1 MANQYLISGSEML
14 AARPGFKLV
23 GRDEALKRL
32 TSILIRSNANSVLL
46 YGPGGVGCSSLV
58 RGLQA
63 LKAEPN
69 APFDIVRKRF
79 FWIDTDCLFSLQD
92 DSLISTEFAN
102 ILGRMSR
109 TPDSVLVL
117 SDAKVFIES
126 ARNTGNTHFINALV
140 LAIKQGVT
148 QVILEGRDD
157 DLELIFG
164 CHPHVQEAFTI
175 MELAEPE
182 SAQLKAMVQFGAE
195 RLTGDHGIA
204 IAGEAVDAAIELTNN
219 YRADSHG
226 MDRAQPERS
235 VSLLDRAL
243 ATYRLE
249 AHEKP
254 PHIAQLQARIAAAKP
269 DEAKPLAD
277 ELQRALQDWEQAQ
290 GQLRTA
296 NRRQR
301 DGEEEL
307 ARIDSA
313 IADLG
318 KRESEQRAA
327 PPAAAAAAE
336 PGPAM
341 PGRTSFNLMANRGG
355 FSSPE
360 MQQLEDKR
368 AALSKIVEEA
378 KAAFAGTAKAINDRL
393 QVGRD
398 QVLTEFSRITG
409 IPASRLN
416 EDERVKLLR
425 LEDELNE
432 SIFDQTSAI
441 AKIANGIKVAK
452 RGRRNRGA
460 PVAFMCLGPSGVG
473 KTETWKQVARLL
485 GLDLL
490 RFDMSEYMEKHAV
503 AKLIGAPPG
512 YEGFDAG
519 GILTNS
525 MRKNP
530 RRVCLF
536 DEIEK
541 GHPGVF
547 DVFMQVLSDGRLTD
561 SLGRTVDFSNAYIGF
576 TTNIG
581 QTHFLDTTLSDE
593 QAEALAVEE
602 LKKSYRAEFLNRF
615 AGRQNILCYKRLGVG
630 AIEKIVAREL
640 RSINENYG
648 AQGITVNVTPQD
660 VAAFCQAKYDPTSG
674 ARGLPGYLQAN
685 LEPIIVNSLLE
696 HPERRGVVNFRYDA
710 GAGDFVAAFE
720 PLKDAA

>member
-1 MANQYLISGSEML
+1 MVNQYLVSGSEML

-23 GRDEALKRL
+23 GRDEALRRL
-32 TSILIRSNANSVLL
+32 TSILIRSKANSVLL

-58 RGLQA
+58 HGLQA

-79 FWIDTDCLFSLQD
+79 FWVDIDCLFSLQD
-92 DSLISTEFAN
+92 DSQISTEFAN

-117 SDAKVFIES
+117 ADAKVFIES

-157 DLELIFG
+157 DLELVFR

-175 MELAEPE
+175 MELAEPDPE
-182 SAQLKAMVQFGAE
+182 SLRAMVQFSAG
-195 RLTGDHGIA
+195 RLTEDHGIRISA
-204 IAGEAVDAAIELTNN
+204 EAVDAAIELTNN
-219 YRADSHG
+219 YRADNAG

-243 ATYRLE
+243 ASYRLE

-254 PHIAQLQARIAAAKP
+254 PHIAALQAKVASEQGSGKGGEEARVLAA
-269 DEAKPLAD
+269 EI
-277 ELQRALQDWEQAQ
+277 ERAQQEWEQAQ
-290 GQLRTA
+290 TQLRTA

-307 ARIDSA
+307 AKIDWE
-313 IADLG
+313 IGDLG
-318 KRESEQRAA
+318 KRESEQRATS
-327 PPAAAAAAE
+327 PAAAA
-336 PGPAM
+336 PQ
-341 PGRTSFNLMANRGG
+341 RTSFNLMASKGG
-355 FSSPE
+355 FASPE
-360 MQQLEDKR
+360 MQALEGKR
-368 AALSKIVEEA
+368 AALSKIVEDA
-378 KAAFAGTAKAINDRL
+378 KAAFAQNAKAINDRL
-393 QVGRD
+393 QLGRD
-398 QVLTEFSRITG
+398 QVLSEFSQITG

-425 LEDELNE
+425 LEQELNE
-432 SIFDQTSAI
+432 SIFDQEAAI
-441 AKIANGIKVAK
+441 AKIANGVKVGK
-452 RGRRNRGA
+452 RGRRNRSA

-561 SLGRTVDFSNAYIGF
+561 SLGRTVDFSNSYIGF

-581 QTHFLDTTLSDE
+581 QSHFLDTTLSDE

-602 LKKSYRAEFLNRF
+602 LKKSYRSEFLNRF

-630 AIEKIVAREL
+630 AIEKIVAREI

-648 AQGITVNVTPQD
+648 GQGITVNVTPQD
-660 VAAFCQAKYDPTSG
+660 VKSFCQSKYDPTSG

-696 HPERRGVVNFRYDA
+696 HPDRRGVVNFRYDA
-710 GAGDFVAAFE
+710 GAGDFVAQFE
-720 PLKDAA
+720 LLKDAA

>member
-1 MANQYLISGSEML
+1 MVNQYLISGSEML

-23 GRDEALKRL
+23 GRDEALRRL
-32 TSILIRSNANSVLL
+32 TSILIRSKANSVLL

-58 RGLQA
+58 HGLQA
-63 LKAEPN
+63 QKAEPN

-79 FWIDTDCLFSLQD
+79 FWVDIDCLFSLQD
-92 DSLISTEFAN
+92 DSQISAEFAN

-117 SDAKVFIES
+117 ADAKVFIES

-157 DLELIFG
+157 DLELVFR

-175 MELAEPE
+175 MELAEPDPQ
-182 SAQLKAMVQFGAE
+182 SLRAMVEFGAG
-195 RLTGDHGIA
+195 RLTEDHGIR

-219 YRADSHG
+219 YRADNAG

-243 ATYRLE
+243 ASYRLE

-254 PHIAQLQARIAAAKP
+254 PHIAAMQARAATAQGSGKGG
-269 DEAKPLAD
+269 DEA
-277 ELQRALQDWEQAQ
+277 RALAADIERAQQEWEQAQ
-290 GQLRTA
+290 TQLRMA

-307 ARIDSA
+307 AKIDWE
-313 IADLG
+313 IGDLG

-327 PPAAAAAAE
+327 SPAVAA
-336 PGPAM
+336 PQ
-341 PGRTSFNLMANRGG
+341 RTSFNLMASKGG
-355 FSSPE
+355 FASPE
-360 MQQLEDKR
+360 MQALEGKR

-378 KAAFAGTAKAINDRL
+378 KAAFAQNAKAINDRL
-393 QVGRD
+393 QLGRD
-398 QVLTEFSRITG
+398 QVLSEFSQITG

-416 EDERVKLLR
+416 EDERMKLLR
-425 LEDELNE
+425 LEQELNE
-432 SIFDQTSAI
+432 SIFDQEAAI
-441 AKIANGIKVAK
+441 AKIANGVKVGK
-452 RGRRNRGA
+452 RGRRNRSA

-561 SLGRTVDFSNAYIGF
+561 SLGRTVDFSNSYIGF

-581 QTHFLDTTLSDE
+581 QAHFLDTTLSDE

-602 LKKSYRAEFLNRF
+602 LKKSYRSEFLNRF

-630 AIEKIVAREL
+630 AIEKIVAREI

-648 AQGITVNVTPQD
+648 GQGITVNVTPQD
-660 VAAFCQAKYDPTSG
+660 VEAFCRSKYDPTSG

-696 HPERRGVVNFRYDA
+696 HPERRGVVNFRYD
-710 GAGDFVAAFE
+710 GAVGDFVADFE
-720 PLKDAA
+720 LLKDAA

>member
-1 MANQYLISGSEML
+1 MVNQYLISGSEML

-23 GRDEALKRL
+23 GRDEALRRL

-58 RGLQA
+58 HGLQA

-79 FWIDTDCLFSLQD
+79 FWVDIDCLFSLQD
-92 DSLISTEFAN
+92 DSQISTEFAS
-102 ILGRMSR
+102 ILARMAR

-117 SDAKVFIES
+117 ADAKVFIEA

-157 DLELIFG
+157 DLELIFR

-175 MELAEPE
+175 MELAEPDAE
-182 SAQLKAMVQFGAE
+182 SLKAMVQFGAG
-195 RLTGDHGIA
+195 RLTGDHGIR

-219 YRADSHG
+219 YRADNAG

-243 ATYRLE
+243 ASYRLE
-249 AHEKP
+249 AHERP
-254 PHIAQLQARIAAAKP
+254 PHIAGLQAKAASAKGE
-269 DEAKPLAD
+269 EAKALAG
-277 ELQRALQDWEQAQ
+277 EIQRAQQEWEQAQ
-290 GQLRTA
+290 AELRTA

-301 DGEEEL
+301 EGEEEL
-307 ARIDSA
+307 AKIDWE
-313 IADLG
+313 IGDLG

-327 PPAAAAAAE
+327 SPAAAA
-336 PGPAM
+336 PQ
-341 PGRTSFNLMANRGG
+341 RTSFNLMASKGG
-355 FSSPE
+355 FVSPE
-360 MQQLEDKR
+360 MQALEGKR

-378 KAAFAGTAKAINDRL
+378 KAAFAHNAKAINDRL
-393 QVGRD
+393 QLGRD
-398 QVLTEFSRITG
+398 QVLTEFSQITG

-432 SIFDQTSAI
+432 SIFDQTAAI

-452 RGRRNRGA
+452 RGRRNRSA

-581 QTHFLDTTLSDE
+581 QAHFLDTTLSDE

-602 LKKSYRAEFLNRF
+602 LKKSYRSEFLNRF

-630 AIEKIVAREL
+630 AIEKIVAREI

-648 AQGITVNVTPQD
+648 GQGITVNVTPQD
-660 VAAFCQAKYDPTSG
+660 VKAFCQSKYDPTSG

-710 GAGDFVAAFE
+710 GVGDFVADFE
-720 PLKDAA
+720 L

>member
-1 MANQYLISGSEML
+1 MTNQYLISGSEML

-79 FWIDTDCLFSLQD
+79 FWVDTDCLFSLQD
-92 DSLISTEFAN
+92 DSQISTEFAN
-102 ILGRMSR
+102 ILSRMAR
-109 TPDSVLVL
+109 TPDSVLVI
-117 SDAKVFIES
+117 SDTKVFLES
-126 ARNTGNTHFINALV
+126 ARHTGNTHFINALIV
-140 LAIKQGVT
+140 AIKRGVT

-157 DLELIFG
+157 DLELIFS
-164 CHPHVQEAFTI
+164 CHPHIQEAFTM
-175 MELAEPE
+175 MELAEPDAE
-182 SAQLKAMVQFGAE
+182 QLQAMVQFGAE
-195 RLTGDHGIA
+195 RLTGDHGIR
-204 IAGEAVDAAIELTNN
+204 IDSEAVAAAIELTNN
-219 YRADSHG
+219 YRADSAG

-235 VSLLDRAL
+235 VTLLDRAL
-243 ATYRLE
+243 ASYRLE

-254 PHIAQLQARIAAAKP
+254 PHLAQLQARIAAAKG
-269 DEAKPLAD
+269 DEAKALTEQIA
-277 ELQRALQDWEQAQ
+277 RATQEWEQAQ
-290 GQLRTA
+290 GQLRAA

-301 DGEEEL
+301 EGEEDL
-307 ARIDSA
+307 ARIDGE

-318 KRESEQRAA
+318 KHEGEQRTAV
-327 PPAAAAAAE
+327 PE
-336 PGPAM
+336 
-341 PGRTSFNLMANRGG
+341 RSFNLMASKGG
-355 FSSPE
+355 FKSGE
-360 MQQLEDKR
+360 MQELETKR
-368 AALSKIVEEA
+368 EAVSKIVEEA
-378 KAAFAGTAKAINDRL
+378 KAAFASNAKAINDRL
-393 QVGRD
+393 LLTRD
-398 QVLTEFSRITG
+398 LVLVEFSQITG
-409 IPASRLN
+409 IPASKLN

-425 LEDELNE
+425 LEHELNE
-432 SIFDQTSAI
+432 SIFDQTTAI

-452 RGRRNRGA
+452 RGRRNRNA

-581 QTHFLDTTLSDE
+581 QSHFLDTSLSDE
-593 QAEALAVEE
+593 QAEALAIEE
-602 LKKSYRAEFLNRF
+602 LKKTYRSEFLNRF

-630 AIEKIVAREL
+630 AIEKIVAREIK
-640 RSINENYG
+640 SINENYG
-648 AQGITVNVTPQD
+648 EQGITVDVTPQD
-660 VAAFCQAKYDPTSG
+660 VKAFCQAKYDPTSG

-685 LEPIIVNSLLE
+685 LEPIIVNSLIE
-696 HPERRGVVNFRYDA
+696 HPERRAVVNFRYDA
-710 GAGDFVAAFE
+710 AASDFVAAFE

>member
-1 MANQYLISGSEML
+1 MVNQYLISGSEML

-23 GRDEALKRL
+23 GRDEALRRL
-32 TSILIRSNANSVLL
+32 TSILIRSKANSVLL

-58 RGLQA
+58 HGLQA

-79 FWIDTDCLFSLQD
+79 FWVDIDCLFSLQD
-92 DSLISTEFAN
+92 DSQISTEFAN

-117 SDAKVFIES
+117 ADAKVFIES

-157 DLELIFG
+157 DLELVFR

-175 MELAEPE
+175 MELAEPDPQ
-182 SAQLKAMVQFGAE
+182 SLRAMVEFGAE
-195 RLTGDHGIA
+195 RLTGDHGIR

-219 YRADSHG
+219 YRADNAG

-243 ATYRLE
+243 ASYRLE
-249 AHEKP
+249 AHERP
-254 PHIAQLQARIAAAKP
+254 PHLVQLQARVAAAKG
-269 DEAKPLAD
+269 DEGKALAA
-277 ELQRALQDWEQAQ
+277 ELAQALQAWEQAQ
-290 GQLRTA
+290 AELRTA

-301 DGEEEL
+301 EGEEEL
-307 ARIDSA
+307 ARIDWE
-313 IADLG
+313 IGDLG
-318 KRESEQRAA
+318 KRESEQRATS
-327 PPAAAAAAE
+327 PAAA
-336 PGPAM
+336 PQ
-341 PGRTSFNLMANRGG
+341 RTSFNLMASKGG
-355 FSSPE
+355 FASPE
-360 MQQLEDKR
+360 MQALEGKR

-378 KAAFAGTAKAINDRL
+378 KAAFAQNAKAINDRL
-393 QVGRD
+393 QLGRD
-398 QVLTEFSRITG
+398 QVLSEFSRITG

-425 LEDELNE
+425 LEQELNE
-432 SIFDQTSAI
+432 SIFDQEAAI
-441 AKIANGIKVAK
+441 AKIANGVKVAK
-452 RGRRNRGA
+452 RGRRNRSA

-581 QTHFLDTTLSDE
+581 QAHFLDTTLSDE

-602 LKKSYRAEFLNRF
+602 LKKSYRSEFLNRF

-630 AIEKIVAREL
+630 AIEKIVAREI

-648 AQGITVNVTPQD
+648 GQGITVNVTPQD
-660 VAAFCQAKYDPTSG
+660 VEAFCRSKYDPTSG

-696 HPERRGVVNFRYDA
+696 HPDRRGVVNFRYDA
-710 GAGDFVAAFE
+710 AVGDFVADLE
-720 PLKDAA
+720 LLKDAA

>member
-1 MANQYLISGSEML
+1 MTNQYLISGTEML
-14 AARPGFKLV
+14 AARPGFRLV

-63 LKAEPN
+63 LKVEPN

-79 FWIDTDCLFSLQD
+79 FWVDTDCLFSLQD
-92 DSLISTEFAN
+92 DSLISTEFTN
-102 ILGRMSR
+102 ILGRMAR
-109 TPDSVLVL
+109 TPDSVLVI
-117 SDAKVFIES
+117 SDAKVFLES
-126 ARNTGNTHFINALV
+126 ARHTGNTHFINALV
-140 LAIKQGVT
+140 LAIKRGVT

-157 DLELIFG
+157 DLELIFS
-164 CHPHVQEAFTI
+164 CHPHIQEAFTM
-175 MELAEPE
+175 MELAEPDAE
-182 SAQLKAMVQFGAE
+182 SLQAMVRFGAE
-195 RLTGDHGIA
+195 RLTGDHGIGIDA
-204 IAGEAVDAAIELTNN
+204 DAAAAAIELTNN
-219 YRADSHG
+219 YRADGHG

-235 VSLLDRAL
+235 VTLLDRAL
-243 ATYRLE
+243 ASYRLD
-249 AHEKP
+249 AHERP
-254 PHIAQLQARIAAAKP
+254 PHLAQLQARIAAAKGG
-269 DEAKPLAD
+269 DEAKSLAD
-277 ELQRALQDWEQAQ
+277 QLAKATQEWEQAQ
-290 GQLRTA
+290 GQLRAA
-296 NRRQR
+296 NRKQR
-301 DGEEEL
+301 EGEEEL
-307 ARIDSA
+307 AKVDWE

-318 KRESEQRAA
+318 KREGEQRTAV
-327 PPAAAAAAE
+327 PE
-336 PGPAM
+336 
-341 PGRTSFNLMANRGG
+341 RSFNLMASKGG
-355 FSSPE
+355 FKSAE
-360 MQQLEDKR
+360 MQQLETR
-368 AALSKIVEEA
+368 REAVSKIVEEA
-378 KAAFAGTAKAINDRL
+378 KAAFASNAKAINDRL
-393 QVGRD
+393 LLTRD
-398 QVLTEFSRITG
+398 LVLTEFSHITG
-409 IPASRLN
+409 IPASKLN

-425 LEDELNE
+425 LEEELNE
-432 SIFDQTSAI
+432 SIFDQTTAI

-452 RGRRNRGA
+452 RGRRNRSA

-581 QTHFLDTTLSDE
+581 QSHFLDASLSDE
-593 QAEALAVEE
+593 QAEALAIEE
-602 LKKSYRAEFLNRF
+602 LKKSYRSEFLNRF

-630 AIEKIVAREL
+630 AIEKIVAREIK
-640 RSINENYG
+640 SINENYG
-648 AQGITVNVTPQD
+648 GQGITVNVTPQD
-660 VAAFCQAKYDPTSG
+660 VKAFCQAKYDPTSG

-696 HPERRGVVNFRYDA
+696 HPERRGVVNFRYDSA
-710 GAGDFVAAFE
+710 ATDFVAAFE

>member
-23 GRDEALKRL
+23 GRDEALRRL
-32 TSILIRSNANSVLL
+32 TSILIRSKQNSVLL

-58 RGLQA
+58 HGLQA

-79 FWIDTDCLFSLQD
+79 FWVDTDCLFSLQD
-92 DSLISTEFAN
+92 DSQIGAEFN
-102 ILGRMSR
+102 TILGRMSR

-175 MELAEPE
+175 MELAEPAPAE
-182 SAQLKAMVQFGAE
+182 LKAMVQFGAE
-195 RLTGDHGIA
+195 RLTGDHGIP

-243 ATYRLE
+243 ASYRLE

-254 PHIAQLQARIAAAKP
+254 PHLRELEAKVAAAKP
-269 DEAKPLAD
+269 DEAKPLEA

-313 IADLG
+313 IADLD
-318 KRESEQRAA
+318 KRESQQRAA
-327 PPAAAAAAE
+327 APAAAAAVDAQ
-336 PGPAM
+336 
-341 PGRTSFNLMANRGG
+341 RTSFNLMANRGG

-360 MQQLEDKR
+360 MQQLEEKR
-368 AALSKIVEEA
+368 GALSKIVEEA
-378 KAAFAGTAKAINDRL
+378 KAAFASNAKAINDRL

-425 LEDELNE
+425 LEDELNG

-452 RGRRNRGA
+452 RGRRNRSA

-503 AKLIGAPPG
+503 AKLSGAPPG

-581 QTHFLDTTLSDE
+581 QAHFLDTTLSDE

-602 LKKSYRAEFLNRF
+602 LKKSYRSEFLNRF

-630 AIEKIVAREL
+630 AIEKIVAREIK
-640 RSINENYG
+640 SINENYG
-648 AQGITVNVTPQD
+648 EQGITVNVTPQD
-660 VAAFCQAKYDPTSG
+660 VKAFCQAKYDPTSG

-696 HPERRGVVNFRYDA
+696 HPDRRGVVNFRFDA
-710 GAGDFVAAFE
+710 AAGDFVAAFE

>member
-1 MANQYLISGSEML
+1 MVNQYLVSGSEML

-23 GRDEALKRL
+23 GRDEALRRL
-32 TSILIRSNANSVLL
+32 TSILIRSKANSVLL

-58 RGLQA
+58 HGLQA

-79 FWIDTDCLFSLQD
+79 FWVDIDCLFSLQD
-92 DSLISTEFAN
+92 DSQISTEFAN

-117 SDAKVFIES
+117 ADAKVFIES

-157 DLELIFG
+157 DLELVFR

-175 MELAEPE
+175 MELAEPDPE
-182 SAQLKAMVQFGAE
+182 SLRAMVQFSAG
-195 RLTGDHGIA
+195 RLTEDHGIRISA
-204 IAGEAVDAAIELTNN
+204 EAVDAAIELTNN
-219 YRADSHG
+219 YRADNAG

-243 ATYRLE
+243 ASYRLE

-254 PHIAQLQARIAAAKP
+254 PHIAALQAKVASEQGSGKGGEEARVLAA
-269 DEAKPLAD
+269 EI
-277 ELQRALQDWEQAQ
+277 ERAQQEWEQAQ
-290 GQLRTA
+290 TQLRTA

-307 ARIDSA
+307 AKIDWE
-313 IADLG
+313 IGDLG
-318 KRESEQRAA
+318 KRESEQRATS
-327 PPAAAAAAE
+327 PAAAA
-336 PGPAM
+336 PQ
-341 PGRTSFNLMANRGG
+341 RTSFNLMASKGG
-355 FSSPE
+355 FASPE
-360 MQQLEDKR
+360 MQALEGKR
-368 AALSKIVEEA
+368 AALSKIVENA
-378 KAAFAGTAKAINDRL
+378 KAAFAQNAKAINDGL
-393 QVGRD
+393 QLGRD
-398 QVLTEFSRITG
+398 QVLSEFSQITG

-425 LEDELNE
+425 LEQELNE
-432 SIFDQTSAI
+432 SIFDQEAAI
-441 AKIANGIKVAK
+441 AKIANGVKVGK
-452 RGRRNRGA
+452 RGRRNRSA

-561 SLGRTVDFSNAYIGF
+561 SLGRTVDFSNSYIGF

-581 QTHFLDTTLSDE
+581 QSHFLDTTLSDE

-602 LKKSYRAEFLNRF
+602 LKKSYRSEFLNRF

-630 AIEKIVAREL
+630 AIEKIVAREI

-648 AQGITVNVTPQD
+648 GQGITVNVTPQD
-660 VAAFCQAKYDPTSG
+660 VKSFCQSKYDPTSG

-696 HPERRGVVNFRYDA
+696 HPDRRGVVNFRYDA
-710 GAGDFVAAFE
+710 GAGDFVAQFE
-720 PLKDAA
+720 LLKDAA

>member
-1 MANQYLISGSEML
+1 MVNQYLISGSEML

-23 GRDEALKRL
+23 GRDAALRRL

-58 RGLQA
+58 HGLQA
-63 LKAEPN
+63 QKAEPN
-69 APFDIVRKRF
+69 TPFDIVRKRF
-79 FWIDTDCLFSLQD
+79 FWVDIDCLFSLQD
-92 DSLISTEFAN
+92 DSQISAEFAS

-117 SDAKVFIES
+117 ADAKVFIES
-126 ARNTGNTHFINALV
+126 ARNTGNTHFINALI

-157 DLELIFG
+157 DLELIFR

-182 SAQLKAMVQFGAE
+182 PAQLRAMVQFGAE
-195 RLTGDHGIA
+195 RLTGDHGIP
-204 IAGEAVDAAIELTNN
+204 ISGEAVDAAIELTNN
-219 YRADSHG
+219 YRADNAG

-243 ATYRLE
+243 ASYRLE
-249 AHEKP
+249 AHERP
-254 PHIAQLQARIAAAKP
+254 PHIAQLQARIATAKP

-277 ELQRALQDWEQAQ
+277 QLARALQEWEQAQ

-307 ARIDSA
+307 ARIDGA

-327 PPAAAAAAE
+327 APAAPAAAAAPQRA
-336 PGPAM
+336 
-341 PGRTSFNLMANRGG
+341 SFNLMASKGG

-360 MQQLEDKR
+360 MQALEGKR

-378 KAAFAGTAKAINDRL
+378 KAAFAQNAKAINDRL
-393 QVGRD
+393 QLGRD
-398 QVLTEFSRITG
+398 QVLTEFSQITG

-425 LEDELNE
+425 LEQELND
-432 SIFDQTSAI
+432 SIFDQEAAI
-441 AKIANGIKVAK
+441 AKISNGIKVAK
-452 RGRRNRGA
+452 RGRRNRSA

-581 QTHFLDTTLSDE
+581 QAHFLDTTLSDE
-593 QAEALAVEE
+593 QAEALAIEE
-602 LKKSYRAEFLNRF
+602 LKKSYRSEFLNRF

-630 AIEKIVAREL
+630 AIEKIVAREI

-648 AQGITVNVTPQD
+648 GQGITVNVTPQD
-660 VAAFCQAKYDPTSG
+660 VKAFCQSKYDPTSG

-685 LEPIIVNSLLE
+685 LEPVIVNSLLE
-696 HPERRGVVNFRYDA
+696 HPERRGVVNFRYDGA
-710 GAGDFVAAFE
+710 AGDFVADFE
-720 PLKDAA
+720 LLKDAA

>member
-58 RGLQA
+58 LGLQA
-63 LKAEPN
+63 LKAEAN

-79 FWIDTDCLFSLQD
+79 FWVDTDCLFSLQD
-92 DSLISTEFAN
+92 DSQIGAEFAN
-102 ILGRMSR
+102 ILSRMSR
-109 TPDSVLVL
+109 TPDSVLVI

-126 ARNTGNTHFINALV
+126 ARNTGNTHFINALI
-140 LAIKQGVT
+140 LAIKQDVT

-157 DLELIFG
+157 DLELIFS
-164 CHPHVQEAFTI
+164 CHPHVQEAFTM
-175 MELAEPE
+175 MELVEPDAP
-182 SAQLKAMVQFGAE
+182 SLQAMVKFGAE
-195 RLTGDHGIA
+195 RLTGDHGIR
-204 IAGEAVDAAIELTNN
+204 IDGDAVAAAIELTNN

-235 VSLLDRAL
+235 VTLLDRAL
-243 ATYRLE
+243 ASYRLD
-249 AHEKP
+249 AHERP
-254 PHIAQLQARIAAAKP
+254 PHLAQMQAGIAAAKAG
-269 DEAKPLAD
+269 DEAKSLAD
-277 ELQRALQDWEQAQ
+277 QLAKATQEWEQAQ
-290 GQLRTA
+290 GQLRAA
-296 NRRQR
+296 NRKQR
-301 DGEEEL
+301 EGEEEL
-307 ARIDSA
+307 ARIDWE

-318 KRESEQRAA
+318 KREGEQRTAL
-327 PPAAAAAAE
+327 PE
-336 PGPAM
+336 
-341 PGRTSFNLMANRGG
+341 RSFNLMASKGG
-355 FSSPE
+355 FKSAE
-360 MQQLEDKR
+360 MQQLETKR
-368 AALSKIVEEA
+368 EAISKIVEEA
-378 KAAFAGTAKAINDRL
+378 KAAFAGNAKAINDRL
-393 QVGRD
+393 LLTRD
-398 QVLTEFSRITG
+398 LVLTEFSHITG
-409 IPASRLN
+409 IPASKLN
-416 EDERVKLLR
+416 EDERMKLLR
-425 LEDELNE
+425 LEQELND
-432 SIFDQTSAI
+432 SIFDQTTAI
-441 AKIANGIKVAK
+441 AKISNGIKVAK
-452 RGRRNRGA
+452 RGRRNRSA

-581 QTHFLDTTLSDE
+581 QSHFLDASLSDE

-602 LKKSYRAEFLNRF
+602 LKKTYRSEFLNRF
-615 AGRQNILCYKRLGVG
+615 AGRQNILCYKRLSVG
-630 AIEKIVAREL
+630 AIEKIVTREI

-648 AQGITVNVTPQD
+648 DQGITVSVTAQD
-660 VAAFCQAKYDPTSG
+660 VT
-674 ARGLPGYLQAN
+674 
-685 LEPIIVNSLLE
+685 
-696 HPERRGVVNFRYDA
+696 
-710 GAGDFVAAFE
+710 
-720 PLKDAA
+720 

>member
-1 MANQYLISGSEML
+1 MVNQYLISGSEML

-23 GRDEALKRL
+23 GRDEALRRL
-32 TSILIRSNANSVLL
+32 TSILIRSKANSVLL

-58 RGLQA
+58 HGLQA

-79 FWIDTDCLFSLQD
+79 FWVDIDCLFSLQD
-92 DSLISTEFAN
+92 DSQISTEFAN

-117 SDAKVFIES
+117 ADAKVFIES

-157 DLELIFG
+157 DLELVFR

-175 MELAEPE
+175 MELAEPDPQ
-182 SAQLKAMVQFGAE
+182 SLRAMVEFGAG
-195 RLTGDHGIA
+195 RLTEDHGIR

-219 YRADSHG
+219 YRADNAG

-243 ATYRLE
+243 ASYRLE

-254 PHIAQLQARIAAAKP
+254 PHIAAMQARAATAQGSGKGGE
-269 DEAKPLAD
+269 EA
-277 ELQRALQDWEQAQ
+277 RALAADIERAQQEWEQAQ
-290 GQLRTA
+290 TQLRMA

-307 ARIDSA
+307 AKIDWE
-313 IADLG
+313 IGDLG

-327 PPAAAAAAE
+327 SPAVAA
-336 PGPAM
+336 PQ
-341 PGRTSFNLMANRGG
+341 RTSFNLMASKGG
-355 FSSPE
+355 FASPE
-360 MQQLEDKR
+360 MQALEGKR

-378 KAAFAGTAKAINDRL
+378 KAAFAQNAKAINDRL
-393 QVGRD
+393 QLGRD
-398 QVLTEFSRITG
+398 QVLSEFSQITG

-416 EDERVKLLR
+416 EDERMKLLR
-425 LEDELNE
+425 LEQELNE
-432 SIFDQTSAI
+432 SIFDQEAAI
-441 AKIANGIKVAK
+441 AKIANGVKVGK
-452 RGRRNRGA
+452 RGRRNRSA

-581 QTHFLDTTLSDE
+581 QAHFLDTTLSDE

-602 LKKSYRAEFLNRF
+602 LKKSYRSEFLNRF

-630 AIEKIVAREL
+630 AIEKIVAREI

-648 AQGITVNVTPQD
+648 GQGITVNVTPQD
-660 VAAFCQAKYDPTSG
+660 VQAFCRSKYDPTSG

-710 GAGDFVAAFE
+710 AVGDFVADLE
-720 PLKDAA
+720 LLKDAA

>member
-1 MANQYLISGSEML
+1 MVNQYLISGSEML

-23 GRDEALKRL
+23 GRDEALRRL
-32 TSILIRSNANSVLL
+32 TSILIRSKANSVLL

-58 RGLQA
+58 HGLQA

-79 FWIDTDCLFSLQD
+79 FWVDIDCLFSLQD
-92 DSLISTEFAN
+92 DSQISTEFAN

-117 SDAKVFIES
+117 ADAKVFIES

-157 DLELIFG
+157 DLELVFR

-175 MELAEPE
+175 MELAEPDPQ
-182 SAQLKAMVQFGAE
+182 SLRAMVEFGAG
-195 RLTGDHGIA
+195 RLTEDHGIR

-219 YRADSHG
+219 YRADNAG

-243 ATYRLE
+243 ASYRLE

-254 PHIAQLQARIAAAKP
+254 PHIAAMQARAATAQGSGKGGE
-269 DEAKPLAD
+269 EA
-277 ELQRALQDWEQAQ
+277 RALAADIERAQQEWEQAQ
-290 GQLRTA
+290 TQLRMA

-307 ARIDSA
+307 AKIDWE
-313 IADLG
+313 IGDLG

-327 PPAAAAAAE
+327 SPAVAA
-336 PGPAM
+336 PQ
-341 PGRTSFNLMANRGG
+341 RTSFNLMASKGG
-355 FSSPE
+355 FASPE
-360 MQQLEDKR
+360 MQALEGKR

-378 KAAFAGTAKAINDRL
+378 KAAFAQNAKAINDRL
-393 QVGRD
+393 QLGRD
-398 QVLTEFSRITG
+398 QVLSEFSQITG

-425 LEDELNE
+425 LEQELNE
-432 SIFDQTSAI
+432 SIFDQEAAI
-441 AKIANGIKVAK
+441 AKIANGVKVGK
-452 RGRRNRGA
+452 RGRRNRSA

-561 SLGRTVDFSNAYIGF
+561 SLGRTVDFSNSYIGF

-581 QTHFLDTTLSDE
+581 QAHFLDTTLSDE

-602 LKKSYRAEFLNRF
+602 LKKSYRSEFLNRF

-630 AIEKIVAREL
+630 AIEKIVAREI

-648 AQGITVNVTPQD
+648 GQGITVNVTPQD
-660 VAAFCQAKYDPTSG
+660 VKAFCQSKYDPTSG

-696 HPERRGVVNFRYDA
+696 HPERRGVVNFRYDGA
-710 GAGDFVAAFE
+710 AGDFVADFE
-720 PLKDAA
+720 LLKDAA

>member
-1 MANQYLISGSEML
+1 MVNQYLISGSEML

-23 GRDEALKRL
+23 GRDEALRRL
-32 TSILIRSNANSVLL
+32 TSILIRSKANSVLL

-58 RGLQA
+58 HGLQA

-79 FWIDTDCLFSLQD
+79 FWVDIDCLFSLQD
-92 DSLISTEFAN
+92 DSQISAEFAN

-117 SDAKVFIES
+117 ADAKVFIES

-157 DLELIFG
+157 DLELVFR

-175 MELAEPE
+175 MELAEPDPQ
-182 SAQLKAMVQFGAE
+182 SLRAMVEFGAG
-195 RLTGDHGIA
+195 RLTEDHGIR

-219 YRADSHG
+219 YRADNAG

-243 ATYRLE
+243 ASYRLE

-254 PHIAQLQARIAAAKP
+254 PHIAAMQARAATAQGSGKGG
-269 DEAKPLAD
+269 DEA
-277 ELQRALQDWEQAQ
+277 RALAADIERAQQEWEQAQ
-290 GQLRTA
+290 TQLRMA

-307 ARIDSA
+307 AKIDWE
-313 IADLG
+313 IGDLG

-327 PPAAAAAAE
+327 SPAVAA
-336 PGPAM
+336 PQ
-341 PGRTSFNLMANRGG
+341 RTSFNLMASKGG
-355 FSSPE
+355 FASPE
-360 MQQLEDKR
+360 MQALEGKR

-378 KAAFAGTAKAINDRL
+378 KAAFAQNAKAINDRL
-393 QVGRD
+393 QLGRD
-398 QVLTEFSRITG
+398 QVLSEFSQITG

-416 EDERVKLLR
+416 EDERMKLLR
-425 LEDELNE
+425 LEQELNE
-432 SIFDQTSAI
+432 SIFDQEAAI
-441 AKIANGIKVAK
+441 AKIANGVKVGK
-452 RGRRNRGA
+452 RGRRNRSA

-561 SLGRTVDFSNAYIGF
+561 SLGRTVDFSNSYIGF

-581 QTHFLDTTLSDE
+581 QAHFLDTTLSDE

-602 LKKSYRAEFLNRF
+602 LKKSYRSEFLNRF

-630 AIEKIVAREL
+630 AIEKIVAREI

-648 AQGITVNVTPQD
+648 GQGITVNVTPQD
-660 VAAFCQAKYDPTSG
+660 VEAFCRSKYDPTSG

-696 HPERRGVVNFRYDA
+696 HPERRGVVNFRYD
-710 GAGDFVAAFE
+710 GAVGDFVADFE
-720 PLKDAA
+720 LLKDAA

>member
-1 MANQYLISGSEML
+1 MVNQYLVSGSEML

-23 GRDEALKRL
+23 GRDEALRRL
-32 TSILIRSNANSVLL
+32 TSILIRSKANSVLL

-58 RGLQA
+58 HGLQA

-79 FWIDTDCLFSLQD
+79 FWVDIDCLFSLQD
-92 DSLISTEFAN
+92 DSQISTEFAN

-117 SDAKVFIES
+117 ADAKVFIES

-157 DLELIFG
+157 DLELVFR

-175 MELAEPE
+175 MELAEPDPE
-182 SAQLKAMVQFGAE
+182 SLRAMVQFGAG
-195 RLTGDHGIA
+195 RLTEDHGIRISA
-204 IAGEAVDAAIELTNN
+204 EAVDAAIELTNN
-219 YRADSHG
+219 YRADNAG

-243 ATYRLE
+243 ASYRLE

-254 PHIAQLQARIAAAKP
+254 PHIAALQAKVASEQGSGKGGEEARVLAA
-269 DEAKPLAD
+269 EI
-277 ELQRALQDWEQAQ
+277 ERAQQEWEQAQ
-290 GQLRTA
+290 TQLRTA

-307 ARIDSA
+307 AKIDWE
-313 IADLG
+313 IGDLG
-318 KRESEQRAA
+318 KRESEQRATS
-327 PPAAAAAAE
+327 PAAAA
-336 PGPAM
+336 PQ
-341 PGRTSFNLMANRGG
+341 RTSFNLMASKGG
-355 FSSPE
+355 FASPE
-360 MQQLEDKR
+360 MQALEGKR
-368 AALSKIVEEA
+368 AALSKIVENA
-378 KAAFAGTAKAINDRL
+378 KAAFAQNAKAINDGL
-393 QVGRD
+393 QLGRD
-398 QVLTEFSRITG
+398 QVLSEFSQITG

-425 LEDELNE
+425 LEQELNE
-432 SIFDQTSAI
+432 SIFDQEAAI
-441 AKIANGIKVAK
+441 AKIANGVKVGK
-452 RGRRNRGA
+452 RGRRNRSA

-561 SLGRTVDFSNAYIGF
+561 SLGRTVDFSNSYIGF

-581 QTHFLDTTLSDE
+581 QSHFLDTTLSDE

-602 LKKSYRAEFLNRF
+602 LKKSYRSEFLNRF

-630 AIEKIVAREL
+630 AIEKIVAREI

-648 AQGITVNVTPQD
+648 GQGITVNVTPQD
-660 VAAFCQAKYDPTSG
+660 VKSFCQSKYDPTSG

-696 HPERRGVVNFRYDA
+696 HPDRRGVVNFRYDA
-710 GAGDFVAAFE
+710 GAGDFVAQFE
-720 PLKDAA
+720 LLKDAA

>member
-1 MANQYLISGSEML
+1 MVNQYLVSGSEML

-23 GRDEALKRL
+23 GRDEALRRL
-32 TSILIRSNANSVLL
+32 TSILIRSKANSVLL

-58 RGLQA
+58 HGLQA

-79 FWIDTDCLFSLQD
+79 FWVDIDCLFSLQD
-92 DSLISTEFAN
+92 DSQISTEFAN

-117 SDAKVFIES
+117 ADAKVFIES

-157 DLELIFG
+157 DLELVFR

-175 MELAEPE
+175 MELAEPDPE
-182 SAQLKAMVQFGAE
+182 SLRAMVQFSAG
-195 RLTGDHGIA
+195 RLTEDHGIRISA
-204 IAGEAVDAAIELTNN
+204 EAVDAAIELTNN
-219 YRADSHG
+219 YRADNAG

-243 ATYRLE
+243 ASYRLE

-254 PHIAQLQARIAAAKP
+254 PHIAALQAKVASEQGSGKGGEEARVLAA
-269 DEAKPLAD
+269 EI
-277 ELQRALQDWEQAQ
+277 ERAQQEWEQAQ
-290 GQLRTA
+290 TQLRTA

-307 ARIDSA
+307 AKIDWE
-313 IADLG
+313 IGDLG
-318 KRESEQRAA
+318 KRESEQRATS
-327 PPAAAAAAE
+327 PAAAA
-336 PGPAM
+336 PQ
-341 PGRTSFNLMANRGG
+341 RTSFNLMASKGG
-355 FSSPE
+355 FASPE
-360 MQQLEDKR
+360 MQALEGKR
-368 AALSKIVEEA
+368 AALSKIVEDA
-378 KAAFAGTAKAINDRL
+378 KAAFAQNAKAINDGL
-393 QVGRD
+393 QLGRD
-398 QVLTEFSRITG
+398 QVLSEFSQITG

-425 LEDELNE
+425 LEQELNE
-432 SIFDQTSAI
+432 SIFDQEAAI
-441 AKIANGIKVAK
+441 AKIANGVKVGK
-452 RGRRNRGA
+452 RGRRNRSA

-561 SLGRTVDFSNAYIGF
+561 SLGRTVDFSNSYIGF

-581 QTHFLDTTLSDE
+581 QSHFLDTTLSDE

-602 LKKSYRAEFLNRF
+602 LKKSYRSEFLNRF

-630 AIEKIVAREL
+630 AIEKIVAREI

-648 AQGITVNVTPQD
+648 GQGITVNVTPQD
-660 VAAFCQAKYDPTSG
+660 VKSFCQSKYDPTSG

-696 HPERRGVVNFRYDA
+696 HPDRRGVVNFRYDA
-710 GAGDFVAAFE
+710 GAGDFVAQFE
-720 PLKDAA
+720 LLKDAA

>member
-1 MANQYLISGSEML
+1 MANQYLVSGSEML
-14 AARPGFKLV
+14 AARPGFRLV
-23 GRDEALKRL
+23 GRDEALRRL
-32 TSILIRSNANSVLL
+32 TSILIRSDANSVLL

-58 RGLQA
+58 HGLQA
-63 LKAEPN
+63 QKAEPN

-79 FWIDTDCLFSLQD
+79 FWVDIDCLFSLQD
-92 DSLISTEFAN
+92 DSQISTEFTS

-117 SDAKVFIES
+117 ADAKVFIES
-126 ARNTGNTHFINALV
+126 ARNTGNTHFINALI

-157 DLELIFG
+157 DLELIFR

-182 SAQLKAMVQFGAE
+182 PAQLRAMVQFGAE
-195 RLTGDHGIA
+195 RLTGDHGIP
-204 IAGEAVDAAIELTNN
+204 IAAEAVDAAIELTNN
-219 YRADSHG
+219 YRADNAG

-243 ATYRLE
+243 ASYRLE
-249 AHEKP
+249 AHERP
-254 PHIAQLQARIAAAKP
+254 PHIAQLQAKAAAAKGDGKG
-269 DEAKPLAD
+269 DEAGKALAA
-277 ELQRALQDWEQAQ
+277 ELARALQDWEQAQ
-290 GQLRTA
+290 GQLRSA

-318 KRESEQRAA
+318 KREAEQRAA
-327 PPAAAAAAE
+327 TPGAAVPE
-336 PGPAM
+336 
-341 PGRTSFNLMANRGG
+341 RTSFNLMANRGG

-360 MQQLEDKR
+360 MQALEGKR
-368 AALSKIVEEA
+368 AAVSKIVEEA
-378 KAAFAGTAKAINDRL
+378 KAAFTQNANAINDRL
-393 QVGRD
+393 QLGRD
-398 QVLTEFSRITG
+398 QVLTEFSQITG

-425 LEDELNE
+425 LEQELNE

-452 RGRRNRGA
+452 RGRRNRSA

-581 QTHFLDTTLSDE
+581 QAHFLDTTLSDE

-602 LKKSYRAEFLNRF
+602 LKKSYRSEFLNRF

-630 AIEKIVAREL
+630 AIEKIVAREIK
-640 RSINENYG
+640 SINENYG
-648 AQGITVNVTPQD
+648 GQGITVNVTPQD
-660 VAAFCQAKYDPTSG
+660 VTAFCQSKYDPTSG

-696 HPERRGVVNFRYDA
+696 HPERRGVVNFRYDGA
-710 GAGDFVAAFE
+710 AGDFVADFE

>member
-1 MANQYLISGSEML
+1 ML
-14 AARPGFKLV
+14 ASRPGFKLV

-32 TSILIRSNANSVLL
+32 TAILIRSHANSVLL
-46 YGPGGVGCSSLV
+46 FGPGGVGCSSLV
-58 RGLQA
+58 LGLQA
-63 LKAEPN
+63 LKAEPQ

-79 FWIDTDCLFSLQD
+79 FWVDTDCLFSLQD
-92 DSLISTEFAN
+92 DSQIGTEFGN

-109 TPDSVLVL
+109 TPDSVLVI

-126 ARNTGNTHFINALV
+126 ARNTGNTHFINALI
-140 LAIKQGVT
+140 LAIKQNVT

-157 DLELIFG
+157 DLELVFR
-164 CHPHVQEAFTI
+164 CHPHIQEAFTM
-175 MELAEPE
+175 MELAEPDAE
-182 SAQLKAMVQFGAE
+182 ALRAMVRFGAE
-195 RLTGDHGIA
+195 RLTLDHGIR
-204 IAGEAVDAAIELTNN
+204 IEADAAQTAIELTNN

-226 MDRAQPERS
+226 MNRAQPERS
-235 VSLLDRAL
+235 VTLLDRAL
-243 ATYRLE
+243 ASYRLD

-254 PHIAQLQARIAAAKP
+254 PHLAQIESRIATAKGS
-269 DEAKPLAD
+269 DAGPLAD
-277 ELQRALQDWEQAQ
+277 QLRKATEEWQQAQ
-290 GQLRTA
+290 SQLRAA

-307 ARIDSA
+307 AKIDWE

-318 KRESEQRAA
+318 KHETDQRTTL
-327 PPAAAAAAE
+327 PE
-336 PGPAM
+336 
-341 PGRTSFNLMANRGG
+341 RSFNLMASKGG
-355 FSSPE
+355 FKSAD
-360 MQQLEDKR
+360 MQALEAKR
-368 AALSKIVEEA
+368 EALSRIVEEA
-378 KAAFAGTAKAINDRL
+378 KAAFATSAKAINDQL
-393 QVGRD
+393 
-398 QVLTEFSRITG
+398 VLTRDLVLIEFSRITG
-409 IPASRLN
+409 IPASKLN

-425 LEDELNE
+425 LEQELND
-432 SIFDQTSAI
+432 SIFDQPTAI
-441 AKIANGIKVAK
+441 AKISNGIKVAK
-452 RGRRNRGA
+452 RGRRNRNA

-561 SLGRTVDFSNAYIGF
+561 SLGRTVDFGNAYIGF

-581 QTHFLDTTLSDE
+581 QSHFLDLSLSDE

-602 LKKSYRAEFLNRF
+602 LKKTYRSEFLNRF
-615 AGRQNILCYKRLGVG
+615 AGRQNILCYRRLSLG
-630 AIEKIVAREL
+630 AIERIVTREIN
-640 RSINENYG
+640 SINENYG
-648 AQGITVNVTPQD
+648 EQGITVKITPQD
-660 VAAFCQAKYDPTSG
+660 VKAFCEAKYDPTSG
-674 ARGLPGYLQAN
+674 ARGLPGYIQAH

-696 HPERRGVVNFRYDA
+696 HPERRGVVNFRYDSA
-710 GAGDFVAAFE
+710 AGDFSAAFE
-720 PLKDAA
+720 LLKDAA

>member
-1 MANQYLISGSEML
+1 MANQYLISGTEML

-23 GRDEALKRL
+23 GRDEALRRL

-58 RGLQA
+58 HGLQA

-79 FWIDTDCLFSLQD
+79 FWVDIDCLFSLQD
-92 DSLISTEFAN
+92 DSQISAEFAS

-157 DLELIFG
+157 DLELIFR

-175 MELAEPE
+175 MELAEPAPAE
-182 SAQLKAMVQFGAE
+182 LRAMVQFGAE
-195 RLTGDHGIA
+195 RLTGDHGIP
-204 IAGEAVDAAIELTNN
+204 ISGESVEAAIELTNN
-219 YRADSHG
+219 YRADNAG

-235 VSLLDRAL
+235 VALLDRAL
-243 ATYRLE
+243 ASYRLE
-249 AHEKP
+249 AHERP
-254 PHIAQLQARIAAAKP
+254 PHIAQLQAKIAAAKP

-277 ELQRALQDWEQAQ
+277 QLARALQEWEQAQ

-327 PPAAAAAAE
+327 APATAAAA
-336 PGPAM
+336 PQ
-341 PGRTSFNLMANRGG
+341 RTSFNLMANRGG

-360 MQQLEDKR
+360 MTQLEDKR
-368 AALSKIVEEA
+368 AALAKIVEEA
-378 KAAFAGTAKAINDRL
+378 KAAFAQSAKAINDRL
-393 QVGRD
+393 QLGRD
-398 QVLTEFSRITG
+398 QVLTEFSQITG

-432 SIFDQTSAI
+432 SIFDQEAAI

-452 RGRRNRGA
+452 RGRRNRSA

-581 QTHFLDTTLSDE
+581 QAHFLDTTLSDE

-602 LKKSYRAEFLNRF
+602 LKKSYRSEFLNRF

-630 AIEKIVAREL
+630 AIEKIVAREIK
-640 RSINENYG
+640 SINENYG
-648 AQGITVNVTPQD
+648 GQGITVNVTAAD
-660 VAAFCQAKYDPTSG
+660 VKAFCQSKYDPTSG

-710 GAGDFVAAFE
+710 TAGDFAADFE
-720 PLKDAA
+720 LLKDAA